1 MGSLYSFEMPG
12 RRFYIVDAFSDR
24 PFRGNPAVV
33 VPEAE
38 GLSDRAMQALAA
50 ELRMEAGFVL
60 PATAAGADLR
70 MRFFSPGAEVD
81 VSGHVTVAAYAAL
94 KAAGQLPKG
103 GDGRVLQQA
112 RAGIL
117 PVDLAPDGDAGPYVT
132 LDLGKPTFG
141 AALDRR
147 EVLEALRV
155 GDAALLPGPAPR
167 VVTCGV
173 ALAVVAMA
181 DRAALEGMAPDM
193 VKLAGFSR
201 RRGCLGIVAFARP
214 GVHPQSA
221 LAARFFFPVVGPD
234 EDAVSGAA
242 LAAICA
248 YAVRERQLVC
258 VGETTFQTDQGHA
271 LGRPNRAHVI
281 MRTEAG
287 QIASIRVRGQ
297 GVVVASGEFTP
308 AD

>member
-1 MGSLYSFEMPG
+1 MPAH
-12 RRFYIVDAFSDR
+12 RFYIVDAFSDR

-33 VPEAE
+33 VPDAV

-50 ELRMEAGFVL
+50 ELRMEAGFIL
-60 PATAAGADLR
+60 PPTSNDADLR

-94 KAAGQLPKG
+94 KAFGKLPLG
-103 GDGRVLQQA
+103 GSGRVRQQA
-112 RAGIL
+112 RAGVL
-117 PVDLAPDGDAGPYVT
+117 PVDLSNDGDAGPWVT
-132 LDLGKPTFG
+132 LDLGKPLFG
-141 AALDRR
+141 VALDRR
-147 EVLEALRV
+147 EVADALRV
-155 GDAALLPGPAPR
+155 GDGALYAGPAPR

-173 ALAVVAMA
+173 ALAVAAMA
-181 DRAALEGMAPDM
+181 DRHALEAMAPDM
-193 VKLAGFSR
+193 VKLAAFSR

-221 LAARFFFPVVGPD
+221 LSARFFFPVVGPD

-242 LAAICA
+242 LAAIVA

-258 VGETTFQTDQGHA
+258 VGETTFQTDQGHS

-281 MRTEAG
+281 VRAEGG
-287 QIASIRVRGQ
+287 QIASIRVKGQ

>member
-1 MGSLYSFEMPG
+1 MTG
-12 RRFYIVDAFSDR
+12 RRFYIVDAFSDK

-33 VPEAE
+33 VPDAE

-60 PATAAGADLR
+60 EATTADADLR
-70 MRFFSPGAEVD
+70 MRFFSPHAEVD

-94 KAAGQLPKG
+94 KAAGKLPSNG
-103 GDGRVLQQA
+103 AGRIRQQA
-112 RAGIL
+112 RGGVL
-117 PVDLAPDGDAGPYVT
+117 PVDLAPNGENGPWVT
-132 LDLGKPTFG
+132 LDFGKPAFG
-141 AALDRR
+141 SAVERR
-147 EVLEALRV
+147 EVADSLRV
-155 GDAALLPGPAPR
+155 PDTALLEGRSPR
-167 VVTCGV
+167 LVTCGV
-173 ALAVVAMA
+173 TLAVAAMS
-181 DRAALEGMAPDM
+181 DLTALESMTPDM
-193 VKLAGFSR
+193 VKLAAFSR
-201 RRGCLGIVAFARP
+201 RRGCLGIVCFAQP
-214 GVHPQSA
+214 GVEPRSA

-248 YAVRERQLVC
+248 YGVRERQLVC
-258 VGETTFQTDQGHA
+258 VGETQFQTDQGHS

-281 MRTEAG
+281 VRAEAG

-308 AD
+308 AE